1 MVVGRESTRRGQPVR
16 LTCRRSRIITIAR
29 YSSIAIMDRARYN
42 TVPTS
47 ACRAWEDVI

>member
-16 LTCRRSRIITIAR
+16 LTCRRNRIITITR
-29 YSSIAIMDRARYN
+29 YNSIAIMDKAQCN

-47 ACRAWEDVI
+47 ACRAWEDGI